1 MKQVD
6 KGALILRYS
15 FPTLKNPFWQEVV
28 AGMHEMARSVGLRV
42 EAASAEDDEDRQ
54 AAHLEGLVS
63 KRDDVVAL
71 SPTHMARMLPIV
83 AKLMASKV
91 RVIAVDHNLGEKG
104 TASVISANTTGGVAL
119 ANYAIKTLGVSGK
132 VVHLQAQADMQSA
145 VMRRNS
151 FVTTIQRHGLKIVA
165 IVEGAGTRQVARAQ
179 MLDFLRKKPEFN
191 AIYAENDV
199 MALGAVDALQQL
211 GVEPW
216 PEVLGFD
223 GIAEALE
230 RVRDGKIAATIL
242 QRPREIGQTA
252 CMVAHKISRGATF
265 DKLTT
270 IATRLV
276 SRETLSQ
283 VNPGL

>member
-1 MKQVD
+1 
-6 KGALILRYS
+6 LILHYS

-28 AGMHEMARSVGLRV
+28 AGMEERARALGLRV
-42 EAASAEDDEDRQ
+42 DAASAEDDDDRQ

-63 KRDDVVAL
+63 KRDDVVAV
-71 SPTHMARMLPIV
+71 SPTRMARMLPIL
-83 AKLMASKV
+83 AKLMASQV
-91 RVIAVDHNLGEKG
+91 RVVAVDHNLGEKG
-104 TASVISANTTGGVAL
+104 AASVISANTAGGVAL
-119 ANYAIKTLGVSGK
+119 ANYAIKTLGVSGRI
-132 VVHLQAQADMQSA
+132 VHVQAEADMQSA

-151 FVTTIQRHGLKIVA
+151 FTTTIKRHGLEIVA

-179 MLDFLRKKPEFN
+179 MLDFLGKKPDFN

-216 PEVLGFD
+216 PAVLSFD
-223 GIAEALE
+223 GIAEAID
-230 RVRDGKIAATIL
+230 RVRDGKIAATIV

-252 CMVAHKISRGATF
+252 CSVAHKISRGAPF

-270 IATRLV
+270 IGTRLV
-276 SRETLSQ
+276 SRATLSQ
-283 VNPGL
+283 VRPVP